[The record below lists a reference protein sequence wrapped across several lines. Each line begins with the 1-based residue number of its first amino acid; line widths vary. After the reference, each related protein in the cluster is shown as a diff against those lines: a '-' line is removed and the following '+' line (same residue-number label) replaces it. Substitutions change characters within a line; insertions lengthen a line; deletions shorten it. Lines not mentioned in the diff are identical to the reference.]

1 MVTILYPPSSFHTS
15 LVIIH
20 CGSKNKRSRKQ
31 RRQKQQQISRNR
43 ITTFS
48 SYPKS
53 SPTPLLT
60 NQKAFPKT
68 KLQALDSIIQD
79 LESSVQNGI
88 TVQTETFASLLETC
102 YQLKAV
108 EHGIK
113 LHRLIPTNL
122 LRKNK
127 GISSKLLRLYAT
139 FGLIDEAH
147 QVFDQMSN
155 RTAFAFPWNSL
166 ISGYAELGEYEDAIA
181 LYFQMEEEGVEPDQ
195 FTFPRVLKACAGLG
209 LIRVGEKVHLDAVR
223 FGFGFDGFVLN
234 ALVDMYAKCGDIVKA
249 RTVFDRIGNKDL
261 ISYNSMLTGYIHH
274 GLLVEAF
281 DIFRGMILNGFD
293 PDPVAISSILAN
305 ASLLRIG
312 AQVHGW
318 VLRRGVEWDLC
329 IANSLIV
336 VYSKDG
342 KLDQA
347 CWLFD
352 HMPQK
357 DVVSWNSIIHAHSKD
372 HEALIYFEQME
383 RDGVLPDHLTFVS
396 LLSACAHLGSVKVG
410 ERLFSVMVEKY
421 GISPRVEHYA
431 CMVNLYGR
439 AGLIDE
445 AYSMIVEKMEFEA
458 SPVVWGAL
466 LYACYLHGNVCMGE
480 TAAQKLFELEPDNE
494 HNFELLIKI
503 YEMIRGAPRYNY
515 FLSMKKVPIQQC
527 WLNQIR
533 CCYGIEEQ
541 SLMATLV
548 ASDPALSFVPV
559 PSYSQLLNSKALR

>member
-1 MVTILYPPSSFHTS
+1 M
-15 LVIIH
+15 
-20 CGSKNKRSRKQ
+20 
-31 RRQKQQQISRNR
+31 
-43 ITTFS
+43 
-48 SYPKS
+48 
-53 SPTPLLT
+53 
-60 NQKAFPKT
+60 
-68 KLQALDSIIQD
+68 
-79 LESSVQNGI
+79 
-88 TVQTETFASLLETC
+88 QTETFASLLETC

-503 YEMIRGAPRYNY
+503 YGNAGRLDDVERVERMLVDRGLE
-515 FLSMKKVPIQQC
+515 F
-527 WLNQIR
+527 
-533 CCYGIEEQ
+533 
-541 SLMATLV
+541 
-548 ASDPALSFVPV
+548 
-559 PSYSQLLNSKALR
+559 